1 MSYYTTEVRYL
12 CESMTNVPLENF
24 DNLKGVRRIDAII
37 DSAKSNIFDFDYPIF
52 DEAYKGVLEK
62 KILRH
67 YYTREIGQETFGL
80 FQLFLS
86 DKMNEI
92 MPYYNQL
99 YESELLKHQIE
110 PLTNSGY
117 YQTDNNRRMGQD
129 VDETVGR
136 ITDTYNTIDSDITN
150 REYNKN
156 EGSGGRDRATTVN
169 GSESEIKTNEDS
181 IRTPNLKTES
191 NTYENNIRTPDLK
204 TVTESD
210 NETVRTPN
218 LSTDTVTGNESLR
231 TSDSASVSNSS
242 NSNTRTPNLTE
253 SNSGS
258 DTQTT
263 IYNRVTETEQDSEKP
278 ATNKSTNWHIMSDT
292 PQGGLKNI
300 TGGSNSIGHSNVGQP
315 PDGTT
320 QGQTATMYASQIQED
335 TVYNETNSGKT
346 TEKVKSDGDF
356 NEGAETVET
365 GFGRTVTTS
374 GSETTTGSQ
383 SDNSNETD
391 REETRD
397 NGTSTTKSTGIETTT
412 DNGGSTIKNTG
423 NETTVNSGN
432 GTVKNTGNESNVS
445 NSVESRKSNDNGIA
459 TTEYGKTLSQTGNDK
474 ETVNRIKGGNVI
486 KDSGNT
492 HTIKYGSMDE
502 YLKHLI
508 GYVGISQSKLLQEFR
523 ETFLNIDK
531 MIIEDLNILF
541 FGLYN

>member
-12 CESMTNVPLENF
+12 CESMTDVPLENF

-156 EGSGGRDRATTVN
+156 EDSGGRDRATTVN

-204 TVTESD
+204 TVTDTD
-210 NETVRTPN
+210 NESVRTPN
-218 LSTDTVTGNESLR
+218 LSTDTVTGNESFR
-231 TSDSASVSNSS
+231 TTDSSSNSNS
-242 NSNTRTPNLTE
+242 NTSNTRTPNLTE
-253 SNSGS
+253 SNSGTDS
-258 DTQTT
+258 QSTK
-263 IYNRVTETEQDSEKP
+263 YNRTTTSEQPEA

-292 PQGGLKNI
+292 PQGGLNNI
-300 TGGSNSIGHSNVGQP
+300 TGGNNSITSSNVGQP
-315 PDGTT
+315 P
-320 QGQTATMYASQIQED
+320 QSSNSTMYASQIQED
-335 TVYNETNSGKT
+335 TVYNETDAGKT
-346 TEKVKSDGDF
+346 TEKVTSDNSVNG
-356 NEGAETVET
+356 GAETVDTTHGHTVKNT
-365 GFGRTVTTS
+365 GT
-374 GSETTTGSQ
+374 ETTTGSQ
-383 SDNSNETD
+383 TD
-391 REETRD
+391 TTTEKDSEESRD
-397 NGTSTTKSTGIETTT
+397 NGTSTTKSTGSETTI
-412 DNGGSTIKNTG
+412 DNGNSTVKNTG
-423 NETTVNSGN
+423 NETTINNGN
-432 GTVKNTGNESNVS
+432 GTVMNTGNESNVS

-459 TTEYGKTLSQTGNDK
+459 TTEYGKTMSQTGNDK

-531 MIIEDLNILF
+531 MIIEELNILF

>member
-12 CESMTNVPLENF
+12 CESMTDVPLENF

-37 DSAKSNIFDFDYPIF
+37 DSSKGNIFDFEYPIF
-52 DEAYKGVLEK
+52 DEAYRGVLEK

-117 YQTDNNRRMGQD
+117 YQTDNNRKMGQD

-156 EGSGGRDRATTVN
+156 EGSGGRDRATTVT

-204 TVTESD
+204 TVTDTD
-210 NETVRTPN
+210 NESVRTPN
-218 LSTDTVTGNESLR
+218 LSTDTVTGNESFR
-231 TSDSASVSNSS
+231 TSDSASNSNSS
-242 NSNTRTPNLTE
+242 NSNTRSPNLTE
-253 SNSGS
+253 SNSGT

-263 IYNRVTETEQDSEKP
+263 IYNRVTETEQNDPS
-278 ATNKSTNWHIMSDT
+278 TNKSTNWQILSET
-292 PQGGLKNI
+292 PQGGLNNI
-300 TGGSNSIGHSNVGQP
+300 TGGSGSITTSNVGQP
-315 PDGTT
+315 PQNSGSTL
-320 QGQTATMYASQIQED
+320 YASAIQEN
-335 TVYNETNSGKT
+335 TAYNETDSGKT
-346 TEKVKSDGDF
+346 TEKVKSDSGF
-356 NEGAETVET
+356 NNGAESVATLH
-365 GFGRTVTTS
+365 GHTVTNT

-383 SDNSNETD
+383 SDNSSETD

-397 NGTSTTKSTGIETTT
+397 NGTSTTKNTGSETTT
-412 DNGGSTIKNTG
+412 DNGSSTIKNTG

-432 GTVKNTGNESNVS
+432 GTVRNTGNESNVS
-445 NSVESRKSNDNGIA
+445 NSIENRKSNDNGIS

-486 KDSGNT
+486 KESGNT

-508 GYVGISQSKLLQEFR
+508 GYTGISQSKLLNEFR

-531 MIIEDLNILF
+531 MIIEELNILF

>member
-12 CESMTNVPLENF
+12 CESMTDVPLENF

-37 DSAKSNIFDFDYPIF
+37 DSSKGNIFDFEYPIF
-52 DEAYKGVLEK
+52 DEAYRGVLEK

-117 YQTDNNRRMGQD
+117 YQTDNNRKMGQD

-136 ITDTYNTIDSDITN
+136 VTDTYNTIDSDITN

-204 TVTESD
+204 TVTDSD
-210 NETVRTPN
+210 NESVRTPN
-218 LSTDTVTGNESLR
+218 LSTDTITGNESFR
-231 TSDSASVSNSS
+231 ENNSSSTSNSS
-242 NSNTRTPNLTE
+242 NSNTRSPNLTE
-253 SNSGS
+253 SNSGT
-258 DTQTT
+258 DTQSTK
-263 IYNRVTETEQDSEKP
+263 YNRTTETEQDSDKP

-292 PQGGLKNI
+292 PQGGLNNI
-300 TGGSNSIGHSNVGQP
+300 TGGSGSISGSNVGQP
-315 PDGTT
+315 PQSSGS
-320 QGQTATMYASQIQED
+320 TMYASQIQED

-346 TEKVKSDGDF
+346 TEKVKSDSGF
-356 NEGAETVET
+356 NNGAETVAT
-365 GFGRTVTTS
+365 QHGHTVTNT

-383 SDNSNETD
+383 SDTSND
-391 REETRD
+391 IGREETRD
-397 NGTSTTKSTGIETTT
+397 NGTSTTKNTGSETTT
-412 DNGGSTIKNTG
+412 DNGSSTIKNTG

-445 NSVESRKSNDNGIA
+445 NSIENRKSTDNGIA

-508 GYVGISQSKLLQEFR
+508 GYVGISQSKLLNEFR

-531 MIIEDLNILF
+531 MIIEELNILF

>member
-12 CESMTNVPLENF
+12 CESMTDVPLENF

-37 DSAKSNIFDFDYPIF
+37 DSSKGNIFDFEYPIF
-52 DEAYKGVLEK
+52 DEAYRGVLEK

-136 ITDTYNTIDSDITN
+136 VTDTYNTIDSDITN

-156 EGSGGRDRATTVN
+156 EDSGGRDRATTVN

-204 TVTESD
+204 TVTDSD
-210 NETVRTPN
+210 NESVRTPN
-218 LSTDTVTGNESLR
+218 LSTDTVTGNESFR
-231 TSDSASVSNSS
+231 ENNSAS
-242 NSNTRTPNLTE
+242 NSNSTSESERKPNLTE

-263 IYNRVTETEQDSEKP
+263 IYNRVTETEQNDPS
-278 ATNKSTNWHIMSDT
+278 TNKSTNWHIMSDT
-292 PQGGLKNI
+292 PQGGLNNI
-300 TGGSNSIGHSNVGQP
+300 TGGNNSITETNVGQP
-315 PDGTT
+315 PAGNTS
-320 QGQTATMYASQIQED
+320 QGQTATMFATQIQED
-335 TVYNETNSGKT
+335 TLYNQTDNGKT
-346 TEKVKSDGDF
+346 TEKVKSDGNF
-356 NEGAETVET
+356 NDGAETVET
-365 GFGRTVTTS
+365 GYGHTVTNS
-374 GSETTTGSQ
+374 GNEKTTGSQ
-383 SDNSNETD
+383 SDNTSETD

-397 NGTSTTKSTGIETTT
+397 NGTSTTKSTGSETTT
-412 DNGGSTIKNTG
+412 DNGSSTIKNTG

-508 GYVGISQSKLLQEFR
+508 GYVGISQSKLLNEFR

-531 MIIEDLNILF
+531 MIIEELNILF

>member
-12 CESMTNVPLENF
+12 CESMTDVPLENF

-52 DEAYKGVLEK
+52 DEAYKGILEK

-117 YQTDNNRRMGQD
+117 YQTDNNRKMGQD

-156 EGSGGRDRATTVN
+156 EGSGGRDRATTVT

-204 TVTESD
+204 TVTDTD
-210 NETVRTPN
+210 NESVRTPN
-218 LSTDTVTGNESLR
+218 LSTDTVTGNESFR
-231 TSDSASVSNSS
+231 TSDSASNSNS
-242 NSNTRTPNLTE
+242 NTSNTRTPNLTE
-253 SNSGS
+253 SNSGT

-263 IYNRVTETEQDSEKP
+263 IYNRVTETEQDSNKP

-292 PQGGLKNI
+292 PQGGLTNI
-300 TGGSNSIGHSNVGQP
+300 TGGSGSITGSNVGQP
-315 PDGTT
+315 PQNG
-320 QGQTATMYASQIQED
+320 GSTMYASQIQED
-335 TVYNETNSGKT
+335 TVYNETNSGKI
-346 TEKVKSDGDF
+346 TEKVKSDSDF
-356 NEGAETVET
+356 NDGAETVDT
-365 GFGRTVTTS
+365 LHGHTVTNT

-383 SDNSNETD
+383 SDNSSETD

-397 NGTSTTKSTGIETTT
+397 NGTSTTKNTGSETTT
-412 DNGGSTIKNTG
+412 DNGSSTIKNTG

-432 GTVKNTGNESNVS
+432 GTVRNTGNESNVS
-445 NSVESRKSNDNGIA
+445 KSIENRKSNDNGIS

-508 GYVGISQSKLLQEFR
+508 GYVGVSQSKLLNEFR

-531 MIIEDLNILF
+531 MIIEELNVLF

>member
-12 CESMTNVPLENF
+12 CESMTDVPLENF

-136 ITDTYNTIDSDITN
+136 VTDTYNTIDSDITN

-181 IRTPNLKTES
+181 IRTP
-191 NTYENNIRTPDLK
+191 DLK
-204 TVTESD
+204 TVTDSD
-210 NETVRTPN
+210 NESVRTPN
-218 LSTDTVTGNESLR
+218 LSTDTVTGNESFR
-231 TSDSASVSNSS
+231 TSDSSS
-242 NSNTRTPNLTE
+242 NSNSNNSSTRTPNLTE
-253 SNSGS
+253 TNSGT
-258 DTQTT
+258 DKQTT
-263 IYNRVTETEQDSEKP
+263 KYNRTTTTEQP
-278 ATNKSTNWHIMSDT
+278 TAGTNKSTNWHIMSDT
-292 PQGGLKNI
+292 PQGGLNNI
-300 TGGSNSIGHSNVGQP
+300 TGGNGSITESNVGQP
-315 PDGTT
+315 PQSSGS
-320 QGQTATMYASQIQED
+320 TMYASQIQED
-335 TVYNETNSGKT
+335 TVYNETNAGKT
-346 TEKVKSDGDF
+346 TEKVTSDG
-356 NEGAETVET
+356 NGETVET
-365 GFGRTVTTS
+365 QHGHTVKNTGT
-374 GSETTTGSQ
+374 ETTTGSQ
-383 SDNSNETD
+383 TD
-391 REETRD
+391 TTTEKDSEESRD
-397 NGTSTTKSTGIETTT
+397 NGTSTTKSTGSETTT
-412 DNGGSTIKNTG
+412 DNGRS
-423 NETTVNSGN
+423 
-432 GTVKNTGNESNVS
+432 TVKNTGNESNVT

-531 MIIEDLNILF
+531 MIIEELNILF

>member
-1 MSYYTTEVRYL
+1 MSYYTTEIRFI
-12 CESMTNVPLENF
+12 CESMTDEPLENF

-37 DSAKSNIFDFDYPIF
+37 DSSKSNIFDFDYPIF
-52 DEAYKGVLEK
+52 DESYKGVLEK

-92 MPYYNQL
+92 MPFYNQL

-117 YQTDNNRRMGQD
+117 YQTDNNSRTGQD
-129 VDETVGR
+129 VDETVSR
-136 ITDTYNTIDSDITN
+136 VTDTYNTIDSDIVN
-150 REYNKN
+150 REYSKN

-169 GSESEIKTNEDS
+169 GSESQIKTNEDS

-191 NTYENNIRTPDLK
+191 NTYENNIRTPDLR
-204 TVTESD
+204 TVTDSD
-210 NETVRTPN
+210 NESVRTPN
-218 LSTDTVTGNESLR
+218 LSTDTVTGNESHR
-231 TSDSASVSNSS
+231 TSDSAS
-242 NSNTRTPNLTE
+242 NSNNTNTSTRTPNLTE
-253 SNSGS
+253 TNGGT
-258 DTQTT
+258 DKQTT
-263 IYNRVTETEQDSEKP
+263 KYNRATTTEQPTAS
-278 ATNKSTNWHIMSDT
+278 TNKSTNWHIMSDT
-292 PQGGLKNI
+292 PQGALNNI
-300 TGGSNSIGHSNVGQP
+300 TGGSGSISGSNVGQP
-315 PDGTT
+315 PQSSGS
-320 QGQTATMYASQIQED
+320 TMYASQIQED

-346 TEKVKSDGDF
+346 TEKVTSDSSVNG
-356 NEGAETVET
+356 GGETVDNLH
-365 GFGRTVTTS
+365 GHTVTNT
-374 GSETTTGSQ
+374 GNETTTGSQ
-383 SDNSNETD
+383 TD
-391 REETRD
+391 TASESGREDTRD
-397 NGTSTTKSTGIETTT
+397 NGTSTTKSTGVETTT
-412 DNGGSTIKNTG
+412 DNSSSTVKNTG

-445 NSVESRKSNDNGIA
+445 NSIENRKSSDNGVS
-459 TTEYGKTLSQTGNDK
+459 TTEYGKTLSQAGTDK
-474 ETVNRIKGGNVI
+474 ETVNRLKGGNVI

-492 HTIKYGSMDE
+492 HTIKYGSTDE

-531 MIIEDLNILF
+531 MIIEELNILF

>member
-12 CESMTNVPLENF
+12 CESMTDVPLENF

-37 DSAKSNIFDFDYPIF
+37 DSSKGNIFDFDYPIF
-52 DEAYKGVLEK
+52 DEAYRGVLEK

-136 ITDTYNTIDSDITN
+136 VTDTYNTIDSDITN
-150 REYNKN
+150 RKYNKN

-204 TVTESD
+204 TVTDSD
-210 NETVRTPN
+210 NESVRTPN

-231 TSDSASVSNSS
+231 TSDSASNSNSS

-253 SNSGS
+253 TNGGT
-258 DTQTT
+258 DKQTT
-263 IYNRVTETEQDSEKP
+263 KYNRTTTTEQPE
-278 ATNKSTNWHIMSDT
+278 AGTNKSTNWHIMSET
-292 PQGGLKNI
+292 PQGGLNNI
-300 TGGSNSIGHSNVGQP
+300 TGGSGSITSSNVGQP
-315 PDGTT
+315 PQNSGS
-320 QGQTATMYASQIQED
+320 TMYASQIQED
-335 TVYNETNSGKT
+335 TVYNETDAGKT
-346 TEKVKSDGDF
+346 TEKVTSDGSV
-356 NEGAETVET
+356 NGGGETVDT
-365 GFGRTVTTS
+365 LHGHTVTST

-383 SDNSNETD
+383 SDNTSETD

-397 NGTSTTKSTGIETTT
+397 NGTSTTKSTGSETTT
-412 DNGGSTIKNTG
+412 DNGSSTIKNTG

-531 MIIEDLNILF
+531 MIIEELNILF

>member
-12 CESMTNVPLENF
+12 CESMTDVPLENF

-156 EGSGGRDRATTVN
+156 EDSGGRDRSTTVN

-204 TVTESD
+204 TVTDTD
-210 NETVRTPN
+210 NESVRTPN
-218 LSTDTVTGNESLR
+218 LSTDTVTGNESFR
-231 TSDSASVSNSS
+231 TSDSSS
-242 NSNTRTPNLTE
+242 NTNSNTSNTRTPNLTE
-253 SNSGS
+253 TNGGT
-258 DTQTT
+258 DKQTT
-263 IYNRVTETEQDSEKP
+263 KYNRTTTTEQP
-278 ATNKSTNWHIMSDT
+278 TAGTNKSTNWHIMSDT
-292 PQGGLKNI
+292 PQGGLNNI
-300 TGGSNSIGHSNVGQP
+300 TGGNGSITSSNVGQP
-315 PDGTT
+315 PQSSGS
-320 QGQTATMYASQIQED
+320 TMYASQIQED

-346 TEKVKSDGDF
+346 TEKVTSDG
-356 NEGAETVET
+356 NGETVDTLHGHTITNT
-365 GFGRTVTTS
+365 GT
-374 GSETTTGSQ
+374 ETTTGSQ
-383 SDNSNETD
+383 SDISTESD
-391 REETRD
+391 REQSRD
-397 NGTSTTKSTGIETTT
+397 NGTSTTKSTGSETTT
-412 DNGGSTIKNTG
+412 DNGSSTVKNTG
-423 NETTVNSGN
+423 NETTINNGN
-432 GTVKNTGNESNVS
+432 GTVMNTGNESNVS

-531 MIIEDLNILF
+531 MIIEELNILF

>member
-12 CESMTNVPLENF
+12 CESMTDVPLETF
-24 DNLKGVRRIDAII
+24 DNLRGVRRIDAII

-136 ITDTYNTIDSDITN
+136 VTDTYNTIDSDITN

-169 GSESEIKTNEDS
+169 GSESEIKTNEVS

-204 TVTESD
+204 TVTVSD
-210 NETVRTPN
+210 NESVRTPN
-218 LSTDTVTGNESLR
+218 LSTNTVTGNESFR
-231 TSDSASVSNSS
+231 DNNSASTSNSS
-242 NSNTRTPNLTE
+242 SKSERKPDLTE
-253 SNSGS
+253 ENSGS

-263 IYNRVTETEQDSEKP
+263 IYNRITESEQDSDKP

-300 TGGSNSIGHSNVGQP
+300 TGGNGSISSSNVGQP
-315 PDGTT
+315 PQSSDS
-320 QGQTATMYASQIQED
+320 TMYASQIQED

-346 TEKVKSDGDF
+346 TEKVKTDGDF
-356 NEGAETVET
+356 NGGAETVET
-365 GFGRTVTTS
+365 GYGRTVTNT

-383 SDNSNETD
+383 YDISTD
-391 REETRD
+391 SGREQTRD
-397 NGTSTTKSTGIETTT
+397 NGTSTTKNTGSETTT

-423 NETTVNSGN
+423 NEATVNSGN

-445 NSVESRKSNDNGIA
+445 NSDESRKSNDNGIA

-531 MIIEDLNILF
+531 MIIEDLNVLF

>member
-12 CESMTNVPLENF
+12 CESMTDVPLENF

-136 ITDTYNTIDSDITN
+136 VTDTYNTIDSDITN

-204 TVTESD
+204 TVTDSD
-210 NETVRTPN
+210 NESVRTPN
-218 LSTDTVTGNESLR
+218 LSTDTVTGNESFR
-231 TSDSASVSNSS
+231 ENNSAS
-242 NSNTRTPNLTE
+242 NSNSTSESERKPNLTE

-263 IYNRVTETEQDSEKP
+263 IYNRVTETEQNDPS
-278 ATNKSTNWHIMSDT
+278 TNKSTNWHIMSDT

-300 TGGSNSIGHSNVGQP
+300 TGGDNSITESNVGQP
-315 PDGTT
+315 PAGNTS
-320 QGQTATMYASQIQED
+320 QGKTATMYATQIQED
-335 TVYNETNSGKT
+335 TLYNQTDNGKT

-356 NEGAETVET
+356 NDGAETVET
-365 GFGRTVTTS
+365 SHEHSVTNS
-374 GSETTTGSQ
+374 GNEKTKGSQ
-383 SDNSNETD
+383 SDNTSETG

-397 NGTSTTKSTGIETTT
+397 NGTSTTKSTGSETTT
-412 DNGGSTIKNTG
+412 DNGSSTIKNTG

-531 MIIEDLNILF
+531 MIIEDLNVLF